1 MITGY
6 DLINNYYEDEKLYS
20 TGDSELDDLLERAF
34 CEGYEYAQ
42 REYTAVVER
51 TMAKEAL
58 RKIGKRKVPKLEL
71 ISPEKKEKIKK
82 LLDESEKTIREYYK
96 NNGFIW

>member
-20 TGDSELDDLLERAF
+20 TGDDYLDDLLERAF

-42 REYTAVVER
+42 REYTTAVER

-71 ISPEKKEKIKK
+71 LSPEKKEKIKK
-82 LLDESEKTIREYYK
+82 LLDDSEEAIREYYK
-96 NNGFIW
+96 TNGFIW

>member
-1 MITGY
+1 MIIGRN
-6 DLINNYYEDEKLYS
+6 LINSYYEDEKLYS
-20 TGDSELDDLLERAF
+20 TGNSDLDDLLEKAF

-42 REYTAVVER
+42 HEYTAAVEK

-71 ISPEKKEKIKK
+71 ELLSPEKKAKIKK
-82 LLDESEKTIREYYK
+82 NY
-96 NNGFIW
+96 